1 MKTSRFQKR
10 YSIVI
15 AVAFVAATTTY
26 LAGQAAPALAAPGPG
41 AASATAQMST
51 PIISEMKQFYTIRK
65 GDLLKAADRMP
76 ADAYDFKPTPEV
88 RTFAQ
93 LLAHITDAQMGFCSA
108 VKGEPRSINAG
119 SMTAKSELVA
129 ALKASF
135 DECDSAFDTM
145 TDVTASQ
152 MLKAG
157 NSQRSKLGT
166 LLYATLHDNEEYGYL
181 AMYLRLK
188 GLVPPSTDSR

>member
-1 MKTSRFQKR
+1 MHR
-10 YSIVI
+10 YMWMI
-15 AVAFVAATTTY
+15 AY
-26 LAGQAAPALAAPGPG
+26 LAGSTCAV
-41 AASATAQMST
+41 AQTSL
-51 PIISEMKQFYTIRK
+51 PIIGELKQFYIVRK
-65 GDLLKAADRMP
+65 GDLTKAADRMP
-76 ADAYDFKPTPEV
+76 AEDYDFKPTPQV

-93 LLAHITDAQMGFCSA
+93 LLAHIIDAQMGFCSVA
-108 VKGEPRSINAG
+108 KGEPRKINAA
-119 SMTAKSELVA
+119 SKTSKADLVA

-135 DECDSAFDTM
+135 DECDSAFALM
-145 TDVTASQ
+145 TDATAMQ

-157 NSQRSKLGT
+157 NSERSKLGT